1 LQSADF
7 SRRRDRSLADL
18 HGAMAPTMTGV
29 DAAPHQIALT
39 FFAFF
44 IAVIIWIVVVGPDAD
59 PKSRPETT
67 VVEAAME
74 STSVEASEATTMAA
88 SKAAHV
94 AATSA
99 AKTTHMAT
107 SAAEATAVASTTT
120 TTTTAAATVGRQGDI
135 RAQQA
140 N

>member
-99 AKTTHMAT
+99 AKTTHVAA
-107 SAAEATAVASTTT
+107 SAAEATAVTSAAAA
-120 TTTTAAATVGRQGDI
+120 TATATVGRQRDI